1 MATNSKSSNKRRIN
15 QKKLVKF
22 LIVFAVVFYTGWT
35 LIAQQFQIEANK
47 AKLSQVDNDIKNQE
61 ELQKQLSDKKA
72 IVNTPEY
79 MEKVA
84 REKLDLAKPDEII
97 FIDATIKK

>member
-1 MATNSKSSNKRRIN
+1 MNSNLRSSKKRRVT

-22 LIVFAVVFYTGWT
+22 ILIFCVVFYTGWI
-35 LIAQQFQIEANK
+35 LVAQQFQIEAGK
-47 AKLSQVDNDIKNQE
+47 AKLSQVNVDIIKQQL
-61 ELQKQLSDKKA
+61 LQQQLAEKKA

-97 FIDATIKK
+97 FVDASAKK

>member
-1 MATNSKSSNKRRIN
+1 MNSNSKSSNKRRFN

-22 LIVFAVVFYTGWT
+22 ILIFSVVLYTGWT
-35 LIAQQFQIEANK
+35 LVAQQFQIEENK
-47 AKLSQVDNDIKNQE
+47 TKLAQVDVDIKKQQV
-61 ELQKQLSDKKA
+61 LQQQLTEKKA

-97 FIDATIKK
+97 FVDASAKK